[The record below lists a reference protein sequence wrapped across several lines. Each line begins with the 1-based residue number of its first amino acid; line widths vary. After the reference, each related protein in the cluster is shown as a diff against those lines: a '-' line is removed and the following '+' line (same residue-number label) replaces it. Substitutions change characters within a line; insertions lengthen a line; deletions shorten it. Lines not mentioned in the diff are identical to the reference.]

1 LTRSPRGVRRH
12 LLAASILIIT
22 LAVPAPALAA
32 RLLLA
37 SGHDRGD
44 PDQPALRYAEAEAQ
58 EFAALMQDL
67 GGVRP
72 GDSTVLLGPDREQ
85 LVWALDRLH
94 HRAGELVGQGERVEV
109 FVYFSGHA
117 RGGALS
123 LAGEAFEL
131 DELRRRL
138 ELLPADV
145 LVAVTD
151 ACTAGRLLRSKGLRQ
166 AGGDYA
172 MQWQPVGAPTGRV
185 LITSS
190 GVAEAAFESDR
201 AGGSLFARSLVAALR
216 GAADDD
222 GDGAVTLA
230 EGYGYLYAHTLAS
243 SLEEA
248 GTAQHP
254 HAEVSIQGA
263 GPLVLTRPGVD
274 GARLTLPIELAGS
287 EVWVVDQSAGRAVVE
302 LTVPAGRPT
311 TLALYPGR
319 FVVYVRDGL
328 RARTTTVVL
337 AADEERELDASRGQL
352 AALEPLRTRGGGLIA
367 RRWEL
372 SGGYR
377 LLGPLTDQGATVSA
391 GWGALEVQPLP
402 LLRLGITAFAGGGR
416 FVSPGARFDQAEVGL
431 DGSVHISPV
440 SRLQP
445 LGGVRVGVEGIF
457 QSASARDDRGWYS
470 VEPPDPHAAR
480 AAALRLV
487 GEGGVL
493 IRIGSRATFRIIV
506 GGGATWIP
514 GADGL
519 VARPRLEATIGLGV
533 SP

>member
-1 LTRSPRGVRRH
+1 MRGRSRAHRSP
-12 LLAASILIIT
+12 LLAVCVLI
-22 LAVPAPALAA
+22 AALALPA
-32 RLLLA
+32 SASATRLLLA

-44 PDQPALRYAEAEAQ
+44 RDQPALRYAESEAQ

-67 GGVRP
+67 GGVQP
-72 GDSTVLLGPDREQ
+72 GDSTVLLAPDREQ

-94 HRAGELVGQGERVEV
+94 HRAEALAGSGERVEV
-109 FVYFSGHA
+109 FVYISGHA

-131 DELRRRL
+131 AELRRRL
-138 ELLPADV
+138 ELLPCDI

-151 ACTAGRLLRSKGLRQ
+151 ACTAGGLLRSKGLRQ

-172 MQWQPVGAPTGRV
+172 MQWQPVGAPAGRV

-201 AGGSLFARSLVAALR
+201 AGGSLFARSLMAALR
-216 GAADDD
+216 GAGDAD
-222 GDGAVTLA
+222 GDGSVTLA
-230 EGYGYLYAHTLAS
+230 EGYGYLYARTLAA

-254 HAEVSIQGA
+254 HSEVSIQGA
-263 GPLVLTRPGVD
+263 GPLVMTRPGVE
-274 GARLTLPIELAGS
+274 GARLTLPASLAGA

-302 LTVPAGRPT
+302 LTVPEGRPT
-311 TLALYPGR
+311 TVGLYPGR
-319 FVVYVRDGL
+319 FVVYVRDGA
-328 RARTTTVVL
+328 RARTSTVAL
-337 AADEERELDASRGQL
+337 ATGEERTLDASRGRV
-352 AALEPLRTRGGGLIA
+352 AALEPLRTRGGGLVA

-377 LLGPLTDQGATVSA
+377 LLGPLTDQGATISA
-391 GWGALEVQPLP
+391 GWGAVEVQPLS
-402 LLRLGITAFAGGGR
+402 LLRLGVTAFAGGGR
-416 FVSPGARFDQAEVGL
+416 FVSPGARFDQAEVGI
-431 DGSVHISPV
+431 DGSVHV
-440 SRLQP
+440 TRVARLQP
-445 LGGVRVGVEGIF
+445 LGGVRVGVEGVF

-470 VEPPDPHAAR
+470 VEHPDPHAAR

-487 GEGGVL
+487 GEGGFLV
-493 IRIGSRATFRIIV
+493 RIGSRATFRIIV

-519 VARPRLEATIGLGV
+519 VARPRIEATVGLGV